1 MKKDIKLKGQLRLYV
16 RWPLYL
22 TVLLIAMNVW
32 IYVISP
38 YAGMVMAGFVAVYA
52 VIAGV
57 LYVRNKPVIY
67 TELVSFA
74 TRYGQIQK
82 NLLKELVLPYALLS
96 EDGRIIWMNQQ
107 FMKITDK
114 GPAYSRSISYAFFS
128 LFIFFCAVDSISFRR
143 LS

>member
-82 NLLKELVLPYALLS
+82 NQ
-96 EDGRIIWMNQQ
+96 D
-107 FMKITDK
+107 
-114 GPAYSRSISYAFFS
+114 
-128 LFIFFCAVDSISFRR
+128 
-143 LS
+143 